1 MLSKKWKNSFCV
13 CFFVFLVLVVS
24 FSFREVCAV
33 ESVSGKSS
41 TVGNETVSSLKKE
54 QSAGETLVKEKTPK
68 KPRVLKKK
76 CETKDTRD
84 VSQNQK
90 SSKTGKVVESQK
102 TETKEGEKKKRESDK
117 MKEIQEVI
125 FPLTPEEV
133 REIRK
138 KSESIKKAK
147 EEEENRQGKVKVIYY
162 DPFEVPKVFTAVN
175 YAITVCFWNEI
186 KEEDEVV
193 VGSENFQVEVIKG
206 GKCLAI
212 FPQKEFK
219 ETNVTVFVD
228 DSPVHFVVREVY
240 DQKDIDVCVFF
251 KQKPDVS
258 GDEFLKKVVE
268 GVIEDE
274 LKKFTYVKEPD
285 AKEKSKG
292 VEKKYFFDGKSKYY
306 VYVLPKDKANE
317 VFPLLKKLCVED
329 FCYVLEKVW

>member
-13 CFFVFLVLVVS
+13 CFFVFLFFVVS
-24 FSFREVCAV
+24 FSFREVRAV
-33 ESVSGKSS
+33 ESVS
-41 TVGNETVSSLKKE
+41 EE
-54 QSAGETLVKEKTPK
+54 
-68 KPRVLKKK
+68 
-76 CETKDTRD
+76 
-84 VSQNQK
+84 
-90 SSKTGKVVESQK
+90 SSKTSKVVEVQK
-102 TETKEGEKKKRESDK
+102 VEAKEDEKKKKEDDR
-117 MKEIQEVI
+117 MKEIQESI

-138 KSESIKKAK
+138 KSESVKKAK
-147 EEEENRQGKVKVIYY
+147 EEEELRQGKVRVVYY
-162 DPFEVPKVFTAVN
+162 DPFEVPRVFTAVN
-175 YAITVCFWNEI
+175 YALIVCFWNEI
-186 KEEDEVV
+186 KEGEEVV

-228 DSPVHFVVREVY
+228 DFPVHFVVREVY
-240 DQKDIDVCVFF
+240 DQKSVDVCVLF

-258 GDEFLKKVVE
+258 GDEFLKKVVG

-317 VFPLLKKLCVED
+317 AFPLLKKLCVEN
-329 FCYVLEKVW
+329 FCYVLERVW

>member
-1 MLSKKWKNSFCV
+1 VLSKKWKNSFCV
-13 CFFVFLVLVVS
+13 CFFVFLFFVVS
-24 FSFREVCAV
+24 FSFREVRAV
-33 ESVSGKSS
+33 ESVS
-41 TVGNETVSSLKKE
+41 EE
-54 QSAGETLVKEKTPK
+54 
-68 KPRVLKKK
+68 
-76 CETKDTRD
+76 
-84 VSQNQK
+84 
-90 SSKTGKVVESQK
+90 SSKTSKVVKVQK
-102 TETKEGEKKKRESDK
+102 VEAKKDEKKKKEDDR
-117 MKEIQEVI
+117 MKEIQESI

-138 KSESIKKAK
+138 KSESVKKAK
-147 EEEENRQGKVKVIYY
+147 EEEELRQGKVRVVYY
-162 DPFEVPKVFTAVN
+162 DPFEVPRVFTAVN
-175 YAITVCFWNEI
+175 YALTVCFWNEI
-186 KEEDEVV
+186 KEGEEVV

-228 DSPVHFVVREVY
+228 DFPVQFVVREVY
-240 DQKDIDVCVFF
+240 DQKSVDVCVLF

-258 GDEFLKKVVE
+258 GDEFLKKVVG

-285 AKEKSKG
+285 VREKSKG

-317 VFPLLKKLCVED
+317 AFPLSRKLCVEN
-329 FCYVLEKVW
+329 FCYVLERVW

>member
-13 CFFVFLVLVVS
+13 CFFVFLFFVVS
-24 FSFREVCAV
+24 FSFREVRAV
-33 ESVSGKSS
+33 ESVS
-41 TVGNETVSSLKKE
+41 EE
-54 QSAGETLVKEKTPK
+54 
-68 KPRVLKKK
+68 
-76 CETKDTRD
+76 
-84 VSQNQK
+84 
-90 SSKTGKVVESQK
+90 SSKTSKVVKVQK
-102 TETKEGEKKKRESDK
+102 VEAKKDEKKKKEDDR
-117 MKEIQEVI
+117 MKEIQESI

-138 KSESIKKAK
+138 KSESVKKAK
-147 EEEENRQGKVKVIYY
+147 EEEELRQGKVRVVYY
-162 DPFEVPKVFTAVN
+162 DPFEVPRVFTAVN
-175 YAITVCFWNEI
+175 YALTVCFWNEI
-186 KEEDEVV
+186 KEGEEVV

-228 DSPVHFVVREVY
+228 DFPVQFVVREVY
-240 DQKDIDVCVFF
+240 DQKSVDVCVLF

-258 GDEFLKKVVE
+258 GDEFLKKVVG

-285 AKEKSKG
+285 VREKSKG

-317 VFPLLKKLCVED
+317 AFPLSRKLCVEN
-329 FCYVLEKVW
+329 FCYVLERVW